1 MKTALLLF
9 IICTFANVVL
19 STIKSVMTIKGG
31 KVSAAIWNALAFGLY
46 SYIVVLTATAPISTL
61 GKVLVTVGCN
71 LIGVYGVKLFEEKLR
86 KDRLWKV
93 EMTVKNDAYGMTAAA
108 MHGALSEANIPNNYV
123 EAGNYAIFNCY
134 CATKTDTENAVTI
147 GADYGAKYFASE
159 TTFTP

>member
-71 LIGVYGVKLFEEKLR
+71 LVGVYGVKLFEEKLR

-93 EMTVKNDAYGMTAAA
+93 EMTVPKDYGFVAPA
-108 MHGALSEANIPNNYV
+108 MHGALNSANIPNNYI
-123 EAGNYAIFNCY
+123 EAGKYAIFNCY
-134 CATKTDTENAVTI
+134 CATKADTETAITI
-147 GADYGAKYFASE
+147 GADYGAKFFASE
-159 TTFTP
+159 TTLTP

>member
-1 MKTALLLF
+1 MLILF

-71 LIGVYGVKLFEEKLR
+71 LVGVYGVKLFEEKLR
-86 KDRLWKV
+86 KDRLWKI
-93 EMTVKNDAYGMTAAA
+93 EMTVRNGFAET
-108 MHGALSEANIPNNYV
+108 MHHDLTLEGIPNNYV
-123 EAGNYAIFNCY
+123 NAGKHTVFNCF
-134 CATKTDTENAVTI
+134 CETKQDTEKVLRI
-147 GADYGAKYFASE
+147 AKAYDAKTFASE
-159 TTFTP
+159 TTLAP

>member
-31 KVSAAIWNALAFGLY
+31 KVSAAVWNALAFGLY

-71 LIGVYGVKLFEEKLR
+71 LVGVYGVKLFEEKLR
-86 KDRLWKV
+86 KDRLW
-93 EMTVKNDAYGMTAAA
+93 NDYGFVAPA
-108 MHGALSEANIPNNYV
+108 MHGALKSANIPNNYV
-123 EAGNYAIFNCY
+123 EAGKYAIFNCY
-134 CATKTDTENAVTI
+134 CAAKADTETAITI
-147 GADYGAKYFASE
+147 GADYGAKFFASE
-159 TTFTP
+159 TTLTP

>member
-71 LIGVYGVKLFEEKLR
+71 LVGVYGVKLFEEKLR

-93 EMTVKNDAYGMTAAA
+93 EMTIRNEQANTMHNDLTAA
-108 MHGALSEANIPNNYV
+108 GIPNSYIS
-123 EAGNYAIFNCY
+123 AGKHAIFNCY
-134 CATKTDTENAVTI
+134 CDTKEDTDKALRIGKAYNAKT
-147 GADYGAKYFASE
+147 FASE
-159 TTFTP
+159 TVLTP